1 MESLKFLGANF
12 RELLKFYKFMGT
24 LLRVFTY
31 IYKRKY
37 EFITLIYWF
46 VEDIYLWMRGT
57 PDFNENLATMKS
69 KDSTVSRTCYQQKY
83 VPRARKIMTTH
94 EHCPHE

>member
-1 MESLKFLGANF
+1 
-12 RELLKFYKFMGT
+12 
-24 LLRVFTY
+24 
-31 IYKRKY
+31 
-37 EFITLIYWF
+37 
-46 VEDIYLWMRGT
+46 MRGT

-94 EHCPHE
+94 INHTQNDSTVVIVKDIPASNSNITQV